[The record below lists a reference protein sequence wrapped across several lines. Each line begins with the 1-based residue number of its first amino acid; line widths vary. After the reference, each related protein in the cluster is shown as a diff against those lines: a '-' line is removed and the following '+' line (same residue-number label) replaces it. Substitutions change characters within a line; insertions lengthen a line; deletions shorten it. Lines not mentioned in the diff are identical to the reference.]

1 MQRTN
6 RVLAIV
12 AVASGFSIAADDAAY
27 RAHVA
32 ESLATVQRTINAG
45 PFRSSWESLESF
57 QAPQWYADGKFGIFI
72 HWGLY
77 SVPAFGN
84 EWYPRNMFNTGSV
97 ENQHHIATY
106 GDPSAWPY
114 HFFLQ
119 GASNKAGQFT
129 KFQPKLVSAGGNFRS
144 ITRW

>member
-1 MQRTN
+1 MQRPN

-45 PFRSSWESLESF
+45 PFRSSWESLERF
-57 QAPQWYADGKFGIFI
+57 PAPQWYADGKFGIFI

-84 EWYPRNMFNTGSV
+84 ESSPRTLYRKDSPAF
-97 ENQHHIATY
+97 
-106 GDPSAWPY
+106 
-114 HFFLQ
+114 
-119 GASNKAGQFT
+119 
-129 KFQPKLVSAGGNFRS
+129 
-144 ITRW
+144 

>member
-1 MQRTN
+1 MQRPN

-32 ESLATVQRTINAG
+32 ESLATVHRTINAG

-77 SVPAFGN
+77 SVPAFGS
-84 EWYPRNMFNTGSV
+84 EWYPRQMYQHDSPEFK
-97 ENQHHIATY
+97 HHIATY
-106 GDPSAWPY
+106 GPQSKFGYKDFIPN
-114 HFFLQ
+114 F
-119 GASNKAGQFT
+119 KAE
-129 KFQPKLVSAGGNFRS
+129 R
-144 ITRW
+144 